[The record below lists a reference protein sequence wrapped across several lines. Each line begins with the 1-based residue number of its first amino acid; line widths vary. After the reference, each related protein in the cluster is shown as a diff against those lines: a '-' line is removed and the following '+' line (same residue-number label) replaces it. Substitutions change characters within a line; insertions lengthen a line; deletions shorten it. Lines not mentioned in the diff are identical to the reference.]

1 MSSLLDDST
10 NYLIDT
16 GSTIFGG
23 LITSI
28 GGLITNLTSN
38 IQDMPTSIYTGISS
52 DIQKNLSLG
61 KDEISLFYYNS
72 YNIYIILTNKRFI
85 KLEDDKICSESYL
98 ENINSINHI
107 KNSFLYFDKIEIIEK
122 NNRIE
127 TYGIYESIVCEYF
140 IKLLNNIMDIINNS
154 LDIEL
159 GNANNSLDSD
169 FEVKIDINNFS
180 DSDSD
185 SKLKNVKIDI
195 NNLSNNNIELT
206 KKIDVLNDKCI
217 RCYDKY
223 IVSNKIIICEHK
235 NICNQCTY
243 VLDMCPICNVS
254 YY

>member
-1 MSSLLDDST
+1 MSSFLDDST
-10 NYLIDT
+10 NYLMDT
-16 GSTIFGG
+16 GSIILGG

-38 IQDMPTSIYTGISS
+38 IQDTPTSIYTGISS
-52 DIQKNLSLG
+52 DIQKKLLLG

-98 ENINSINHI
+98 ENISAVNHI

-140 IKLLNNIMDIINNS
+140 IKLLNNIINIINKS
-154 LDIEL
+154 DIEL
-159 GNANNSLDSD
+159 GNEDNLSD
-169 FEVKIDINNFS
+169 YNFEVKININNFS
-180 DSDSD
+180 DSESD
-185 SKLKNVKIDI
+185 SRLKNVKIDI
-195 NNLSNNNIELT
+195 
-206 KKIDVLNDKCI
+206 LNDKCI

-223 IVSNKIIICEHK
+223 IVSNKIITCKHK
-235 NICNQCTY
+235 NICNQCTNI
-243 VLDMCPICNVS
+243 LDMCPICNVS
-254 YY
+254 YC